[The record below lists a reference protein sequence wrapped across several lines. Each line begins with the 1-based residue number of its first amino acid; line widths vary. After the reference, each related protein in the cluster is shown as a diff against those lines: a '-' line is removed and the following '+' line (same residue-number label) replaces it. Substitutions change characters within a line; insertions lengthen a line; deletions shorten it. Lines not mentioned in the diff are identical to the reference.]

1 MHLMSLEQ
9 VGASVEGRTLFAD
22 ASFGLSSEDRV
33 GVVGPNGVG
42 KTTLLRIITGDREPD
57 AGSLVPRSGLRVG
70 WLAQDVD
77 LPDATAAEVVATG
90 DPLARD
96 DEVAALLDHLGVD
109 GDLPVLR
116 GSGGQRRRVAL
127 ARTLLAPSD
136 LLVLDEPTNHLDV
149 DTVDWLEEELG
160 RRRSGLVLVTHDRYV
175 LERVVNRMLDLQPPA
190 PDQPAEVYWHEGA
203 YSSLLEARAERQA
216 LRQRTT
222 ARARNLYSKEVA
234 WLRRSPKARTSKPR
248 FRVEQ
253 AERLRQAAV
262 GDEESR
268 PLELGTGATRL
279 GDEVFHL
286 EQVSITRGDHLV
298 LDRVDLTIG
307 PGERVGIVGPNGAGK
322 TTLLHVLAGQ
332 LTPDSGEVTVGR
344 TVQHG
349 VFEQLASVPPGQIT
363 ALDTVLDIAPHVP
376 LKNGERLPAHRLAE
390 RFGFDGRT
398 QRTPVALLSGGERRR
413 LALLHLLVAA
423 PNVLLLDEP
432 TNDLDLDTLAVL
444 EDHLDGFEG
453 TLIVASHDRFLLDRV
468 TDRII
473 GVEDGRLSEHLDWSG
488 YREQQLAARESA
500 AARRA
505 RQVRAPSDTAA
516 DNARRQQERKELR
529 RLEQRL
535 EKLQSHREQL
545 FSQMVT
551 AAAEPEQLMALQQQL
566 VEADAELAS
575 VEDRWLELSLEQG

>member
-190 PDQPAEVYWHEGA
+190 PDEPAEVYWHEGA